1 MNDSPS
7 KHTSSIDKLRHIM
20 RQLRHPETGCPWD
33 LKQSF
38 ATIAPYTI
46 EEAYEVEDAIARNNL
61 ADLKDELGDLL
72 FQVVFHAQLAE
83 ELGIFNFDDV
93 AEAVSQKMERRHPHV
108 FDEVD
113 VENADDVVQNWEAIK
128 AKERSEKATGIASL
142 MDDIPASLPAL
153 TQAVKIQKRAA
164 DVGFDW
170 PTVDPIFEKLAEE
183 TDELRLEINQGSDKT
198 RLQDELGDML
208 FVLANLARKL
218 NLDPEQA
225 TRSTN
230 RKFIKRFQWMEN
242 QTNLSSMSLGEQ
254 EALWQKA
261 KAQSQNES

>member
-7 KHTSSIDKLRHIM
+7 KYTSSIDKLRHIM
-20 RQLRHPETGCPWD
+20 RQLRHPERGCPWD

-46 EEAYEVEDAIARNNL
+46 EEAYEVEDAIARNNF

-72 FQVVFHAQLAE
+72 FQVVFHTQLAE
-83 ELGIFNFDDV
+83 ELGVFNFDDV

-108 FDEVD
+108 FDSVE
-113 VENADDVVQNWEAIK
+113 VENTDDIIQNWEAIK
-128 AKERSEKATGIASL
+128 AKERSEKSRDNASL
-142 MDDIPASLPAL
+142 MDDIPTSMPAL
-153 TQAVKIQKRAA
+153 SQAVKIQKRAA
-164 DVGFDW
+164 EVGFDW
-170 PTVDPIFEKLAEE
+170 PTIDPIFEKLAEE
-183 TDELRLEINQGSDKT
+183 TEELRVEINQGSNKT

-218 NLDPEQA
+218 NLDPEQS

-230 RKFIKRFQWMEN
+230 RKFIKRFQWMES
-242 QTNLSSMSLGEQ
+242 QTNLSSITLDEQ
-254 EALWQKA
+254 ESLWQKA
-261 KAQSQNES
+261 KEQGQKES